1 MPPRVLLSA
10 RADRWLHS
18 ETAYIAQRSI
28 AAARRF
34 LDRIEGAAASLLRF
48 ARSGRPGL
56 IAWTRCLIVALHVTT
71 YRERGTDLE
80 IIDVRHGRQAET
92 VD

>member
-1 MPPRVLLSA
+1 MPRRVLLSA

-18 ETAYIAQRSI
+18 ETACLAPRGIP
-28 AAARRF
+28 AARRF
-34 LDRIEGAAASLLRF
+34 LDRSEGARRLLAAF

-56 IAWTRCLIVALHVTT
+56 IPGTGRLIVAPHAIT

-80 IIDVRHGRQAET
+80 IVDGRHGRESET

>member
-1 MPPRVLLSA
+1 MPRRVLLSA

-18 ETAYIAQRSI
+18 ETAYLAQRSI
-28 AAARRF
+28 PAARRF
-34 LDRIEGAAASLLRF
+34 LDRIEHARHQLAAF

-56 IAWTRCLIVALHVTT
+56 IPGTRRLIVAPHVIT

-80 IIDVRHGRQAET
+80 IIDVRHGRQGET

>member
-56 IAWTRCLIVALHVTT
+56 IPGTGRLIVAPHAIT

-80 IIDVRHGRQAET
+80 IVDGRHGRESET